1 MATNPRNAI
10 ISQIQSMA
18 PELLKGVDV
27 NALED
32 VYLNRML
39 DDAKRLSYGQREL
52 AYNMANPERQY
63 LFENPAD
70 YFQAYGTIPVNF
82 QGTSGYYDTKEK
94 AQDIRYLTPDA
105 NASYRLVSPKS
116 GQVLGT
122 GTGQQG
128 LLDLATQAN
137 RLNTELG
144 READWQLVQTG
155 PGGDQVIGTNKYNSD
170 RTLLGKIFGPI
181 LDVGLPILGT
191 ALIPGAGLLG
201 TILPA
206 AAGSA
211 VASAANDRSL
221 QDALLRAAIAGAAA
235 GVGEKLFAPAQAATQ
250 TAAQTAGQTAGQ
262 TVGQTAAQTAT
273 QKAAEEAAKK
283 VGEEIVV
290 TAIKEAAPSIL
301 GGSIGAGLGGGVGS
315 TLFRPSQAYNAESYT
330 PRQTATETVDPEL
343 TPETIVTANLGKAP
357 TNILPAALA
366 TGTAASLAAAANA
379 AGATANPAETRTGMT
394 PGQMASV
401 SGLPAGSGLLAG
413 LTSNLGI
420 TDYLTLAGVAGSGI
434 ASLLGGGG
442 TGAGTGTP
450 YVSPFGAGGTFGNV
464 AGRDMRAQPQIAD
477 YERYGFGPEA
487 TFFQPAYNTLVSG
500 AAGTNPTAT
509 PTYRPLI

>member
-27 NALED
+27 N
-32 VYLNRML
+32 YL
-39 DDAKRLSYGQREL
+39 DDARLNRVLEDAKRMAFMDRSL
-52 AYNMANPERQY
+52 AYGMANPEKQY
-63 LFENPAD
+63 AFENPAE
-70 YFQAYGTIPVNF
+70 YFEAFGTIPVNF

-155 PGGDQVIGTNKYNSD
+155 PGGDQVIGTNRYNSD

-181 LDVGLPILGT
+181 LDVGLPILSS

-221 QDALLRAAIAGAAA
+221 QDTLLRAAIAGAGA
-235 GVGEKLFAPAQAATQ
+235 GIGEKLFTPAQAAGKGAE
-250 TAAQTAGQTAGQ
+250 TAATNLSSDLVPNALEGLSFGSIAQ
-262 TVGQTAAQTAT
+262 VDPTAA
-273 QKAAEEAAKK
+273 
-283 VGEEIVV
+283 
-290 TAIKEAAPSIL
+290 L
-301 GGSIGAGLGGGVGS
+301 GGALGGGVGS
-315 TLFRPSQAYNAESYT
+315 AGGALG
-330 PRQTATETVDPEL
+330 DI
-343 TPETIVTANLGKAP
+343 IVTGARN
-357 TNILPAALA
+357 AAFNVPGSL
-366 TGTAASLAAAANA
+366 TGSLLANA
-379 AGATANPAETRTGMT
+379 ATTTLPEVGPLDT
-394 PGQMASV
+394 PTQPQSEKPKGF
-401 SGLPAGSGLLAG
+401 LDK
-413 LTSNLGI
+413 LTSNLGV
-420 TDYLTLAGVAGSGI
+420 TDYLTLAGLAGSGI
-434 ASLLGGGG
+434 GSLLGGGKG
-442 TGAGTGTP
+442 TGAGTP
-450 YVSPFGAGGTFGNV
+450 YVSPFGAGGAFGNV

-500 AAGTNPTAT
+500 AAGTNPTTT

>member
-70 YFQAYGTIPVNF
+70 YYQAYGTIPVNF

-144 READWQLVQTG
+144 READWQLIQTG

-181 LDVGLPILGT
+181 LDVGLPVLGT
-191 ALIPGAGLLG
+191 VFGGPLGAA
-201 TILPA
+201 I
-206 AAGSA
+206 GSG

-221 QDALLRAAIAGAAA
+221 ESALLRAAIAGGTSALMPGGGGAASSTGSQTA
-235 GVGEKLFAPAQAATQ
+235 GQVAGQAATQ
-250 TAAQTAGQTAGQ
+250 AAGQA
-262 TVGQTAAQTAT
+262 AT
-273 QKAAEEAAKK
+273 QAATQAAGDI
-283 VGEEIVV
+283 VVNAILPSLTSQLAAGGVSGLASSLIPSFFDSAQLSDVAPTQQPSTPSVSPEDIVV
-290 TAIKEAAPSIL
+290 TAAKS
-301 GGSIGAGLGGGVGS
+301 GF
-315 TLFRPSQAYNAESYT
+315 T
-330 PRQTATETVDPEL
+330 
-343 TPETIVTANLGKAP
+343 
-357 TNILPAALA
+357 LPAAAAVGVGAGGLLGA
-366 TGTAASLAAAANA
+366 TTSPATSTTAATTDKNLLQKI
-379 AGATANPAETRTGMT
+379 AGNM
-394 PGQMASV
+394 SI
-401 SGLPAGSGLLAG
+401 S
-413 LTSNLGI
+413 
-420 TDYLTLAGVAGSGI
+420 DYLTLAGLVGGAASGLFGGGGGGGAVATSPYT
-434 ASLLGGGG
+434 SLLGPAPTLGGAQ
-442 TGAGTGTP
+442 TATTRQMNVPFAG
-450 YVSPFGAGGTFGNV
+450 
-464 AGRDMRAQPQIAD
+464 D
-477 YERYGFGPEA
+477 YEQYGFGPEYQ
-487 TFFQPAYNTLVSG
+487 FFKQPA
-500 AAGTNPTAT
+500 
-509 PTYRPLI
+509 